1 MNIFEQASREKLR
14 FKVSNGVVSTEDL
27 WDLSITTLDDIGM
40 AIQKKLKESN
50 GESLIPTRTTVDK
63 TDVLRLD
70 IIKHI
75 ITVKLIENEKKK
87 AAKERAEKRAELKE
101 LIGKKIRSAQ
111 EEKSIEQLQDELA
124 ELDEY

>member
-1 MNIFEQASREKLR
+1 MELFEAASREKLR
-14 FKVSNGVVSTEDL
+14 FKVSNGVVSAEDL
-27 WDLSITTLDDIGM
+27 WEYSLTTLDDIGM
-40 AIQKKLKESN
+40 NIQKKLKETS
-50 GESLIPTRTTVDK
+50 GESLIPTRTIVDK

-75 ITVKLIENEKKK
+75 ITVKLIENERKK

>member
-1 MNIFEQASREKLR
+1 MELFEAASREKLR
-14 FKVSNGVVSTEDL
+14 FKVSNGVVSAEDL
-27 WDLSITTLDDIGM
+27 WEYSLTSLDDVGM
-40 AIQKKLKESN
+40 AIQKKLKETS